1 MSYTLLVPEIISVTI
16 TPNPVN
22 QNTEFLL
29 AIAVTEIEQILEP
42 ILIYSGTFY
51 SGEEVII

>member
-1 MSYTLLVPEIISVTI
+1 MSYTLLVPQIDVVSIV
-16 TPNPVN
+16 PNPVN
-22 QNTEFLL
+22 ANTSFLL
-29 AIAVTEIEQILEP
+29 AIAVSEIEQILEP

>member
-1 MSYTLLVPEIISVTI
+1 MSYTLLVPQIDAVTI

-22 QNTEFLL
+22 QNTAFVL
-29 AIAVTEIEQILEP
+29 AISVSEIEEILEP

>member
-1 MSYTLLVPEIISVTI
+1 MSYTLLVPQIDTVTI

-22 QNTEFLL
+22 QNTAFLL
-29 AIAVTEIEQILEP
+29 AISVSETEEILEP

-51 SGEEVII
+51 SGEEVI